1 MIISN
6 GYIQPKHK
14 AVTTQAVI
22 DPATGHPRKGAVEA
36 SWGERIECQYSAN
49 RYNALGRVLGEPHTE
64 RSYEIL
70 IEAQPFAAE
79 QVRLLNLAGGTVGEF
94 SIISATPLDAVGQ
107 IKLLV

>member
-1 MIISN
+1 MIIAN

-14 AVTTQAVI
+14 TATTQAVI
-22 DPATGHPRKGAVEA
+22 DPNTGHPRKGAVEA
-36 SWGERIECQYSAN
+36 NWGERIECQYSAN
-49 RYNALGRVLGEPHTE
+49 RYNALGRVLGEPHTD

-79 QVRLLNLAGGTVGEF
+79 QVRLLNLAGEIVGEF
-94 SIISATPLDAVGQ
+94 SIISATPLDAVSQ

>member
-1 MIISN
+1 MIIAN
-6 GYIQPKHK
+6 GFIQPKQK
-14 AVTTQAVI
+14 TATTQAVI

-49 RYNALGRVLGEPHTE
+49 RYNDLGRVLGEPHTE

-79 QVRLLNLAGGTVGEF
+79 QVRLLNLNGESVGEF